1 MAWQAHCKYCYHFLT
16 ITPESVASGQ
26 DAADAALTVTCP
38 SCNHTEEYRAADLR
52 NLDLT
57 RDEPTS
63 KSMRAR
69 DVAIA
74 RTQATKFRRLSFR
87 RLILRKLTRT
97 LFRFFPSA
105 ARRKPLPH

>member
-16 ITPESVASGQ
+16 ITPESVASDR
-26 DAADAALTVTCP
+26 DADDAALTVTCP
-38 SCNHTEEYRAADLR
+38 SCNRTEEYRAADLR